1 MDPIDDENNY
11 SNATNGSAP
20 LEPVS
25 ASVYAHIATMESPDH
40 RDLTDYWQDPSSYF
54 IAPGSLLKEAV
65 EDLDWVKGEVSI
77 EMTRDPRKLRFLS
90 AKGAQSLDIEL
101 PQDALS
107 AFYVSEPRVKWT
119 FNQKILKPAFVNL
132 PKEKD
137 CGGGGGG
144 GGGDSVVTK
153 ASLSANG
160 YMKVTHMLSLNFR
173 ANDQHQQQQVTH
185 PLASGLHSQQPGF
198 GGGGGDAAA
207 AAGAQR
213 LGVVQFVISPSVF
226 NEGEDEEEDDDG
238 GGNNEGPPFLI
249 SRGSQEF

>member
-1 MDPIDDENNY
+1 M
-11 SNATNGSAP
+11 A
-20 LEPVS
+20 
-25 ASVYAHIATMESPDH
+25 VYAHIATMESPDH

-77 EMTRDPRKLRFLS
+77 EMMRDPRRLRFLS

-137 CGGGGGG
+137 GCGGGGGE
-144 GGGDSVVTK
+144 SVVTK

-160 YMKVTHMLSLNFR
+160 YMKVTHMLSLNFG
-173 ANDQHQQQQVTH
+173 ANDQHQQQQVRH

-198 GGGGGDAAA
+198 GGGA

-226 NEGEDEEEDDDG
+226 NEEEEEEDDDDDG
-238 GGNNEGPPFLI
+238 DDDNGPPLLI
-249 SRGSQEF
+249 NHGSQEF